1 MLRKHQCYQNIFI
14 CFVLVKS
21 MHKKC
26 IIWEELNM
34 FSCLLMTVNVKRHHI
49 FFKFEYYTSTGK
61 GKKKVHSNVT
71 IYDVIKCSIN
81 TS

>member
-34 FSCLLMTVNVKRHHI
+34 FSCLLMTVNVKGTTFSSNSNTIHQQV
-49 FFKFEYYTSTGK
+49 KV
-61 GKKKVHSNVT
+61 KKKF
-71 IYDVIKCSIN
+71 IPMLQYAM
-81 TS
+81 

>member
-1 MLRKHQCYQNIFI
+1 
-14 CFVLVKS
+14 

-34 FSCLLMTVNVKRHHI
+34 FSCLLMTVNLKVSTFSSNLNTVHQQVKKNI
-49 FFKFEYYTSTGK
+49 IKF
-61 GKKKVHSNVT
+61 VHFIPMLQYHNVM
-71 IYDVIKCSIN
+71 KCSIT